1 MKKIALFLITSIVL
15 SSTVCHGVMIAPFPE
30 LDELISKADAIVI
43 LRIEKRHTDNMS
55 STLYGTYECYIYQTL
70 KGDIPVGKRISL
82 QLMDART
89 SFVTPYAPFS
99 THLVFLT
106 RKRTPDEPADYR
118 SLEIQ
123 GANILISPFGKEKMP
138 DGKTV
143 KEKIQSLLTRTLEY
157 NKKQYDK
164 EQAFLLEMLGKTRT
178 VPAIPREVRD
188 YLIKELGLSST
199 GTLVLVGNYKLTE
212 NSKFGQKG
220 DQVIHVIQ
228 QDLFGG
234 RLFWSVLVNLT
245 GNKIQ
250 ILYRVGEP
258 DKFGVIKTIRVPQKT
273 QSGASS
279 PPV

>member
-1 MKKIALFLITSIVL
+1 MKKIALFLITSII
-15 SSTVCHGVMIAPFPE
+15 SSSAVCHGVLIACFPG
-30 LDELISKADAIVI
+30 LDELIHEADAIVI
-43 LRIEKRHTDNMS
+43 LRVDSHLSNYWNSNSYRV
-55 STLYGTYECYIYQTL
+55 YECYIHQTL
-70 KGDIPVGKRISL
+70 KGEIPINQRVRL
-82 QLMDART
+82 QLLDT
-89 SFVTPYAPFS
+89 HGSSVSPFADGS
-99 THLVFLT
+99 THLVFLV
-106 RKRTPDEPADYR
+106 KKQTPNEQADYGN
-118 SLEIQ
+118 LIIQ
-123 GANILISPFGKEKMP
+123 GANILVAPFDKEKMP

-164 EQAFLLEMLGKTRT
+164 EQAFLHKMLGKTRT

-199 GTLVLVGNYKLTE
+199 GNLALVGSYKLTE

-220 DQVIHVIQ
+220 DQIIHVIQ

-234 RLFWSVLVNLT
+234 RLFWSCLVNLT

-250 ILYRVGEP
+250 ILYRAGEP
-258 DKFGVIKTIRVPQKT
+258 DKFGVIKTIRVLQKT